1 MGKASGEISRRR
13 KVKENLSEL
22 QRHKEEEL
30 QAIEDEIS
38 QRMANFERNR
48 SKQLE
53 TKLKEHKALEDNWKK
68 RWETMIKK
76 RRSSELQNLERS
88 RKVRQET
95 EEFFNKKREF
105 VRTSKSKVGKHEEED
120 YYFKSSTHKAP
131 FGKGRSASI

>member
-22 QRHKEEEL
+22 QRHKQEEL

-48 SKQLE
+48 SKQLQ

-76 RRSSELQNLERS
+76 RRSS
-88 RKVRQET
+88 
-95 EEFFNKKREF
+95 
-105 VRTSKSKVGKHEEED
+105 
-120 YYFKSSTHKAP
+120 
-131 FGKGRSASI
+131 